1 MNYLKELPSKMAI
14 AFRRFPLTLVW
25 VIFGSIY
32 IIGLIET
39 DANLFRGFYAET
51 LVLILGVSWLIG
63 VQFLNE
69 GFSNKLIRWLIRLLT
84 LTGLLLY
91 YLSFPDYENSTSI
104 TFTKWFILFISGH
117 VLIFFAPFIR
127 QWNTLDYWNYLHR
140 IIIAISRSALF
151 SGIIY
156 LGLSLALLAI
166 ENLFSINIR
175 DEIYGDL
182 LVICLGMINT
192 FIYLSDFPTAIHH
205 TQKLNYSKALDV
217 LIKYILIPIILLYLL
232 IVYAYSLRI
241 LITWELPE
249 GWVSYL
255 ITILSIAGFIIH
267 IIIEPI
273 REKHQDLIVNKFY
286 PFFYLSLFPLFI
298 LLFVAIFTRLS
309 EYNFTENRYFLFL
322 ISIWILGISLYV
334 LISKKKRLSIIAI
347 SFFALCLLSI
357 FGPWNAFKVS
367 INAQRNELLH
377 LIQQTKKNPISQQE
391 VDRFL
396 NISRY
401 LKDRNKLYLID
412 DELGFS
418 TDYITSSYNAG
429 NTILDSIYGE
439 NNYSKSINSN
449 SNYFYFQNFR
459 KRRVIDITGY
469 EKFIEISLVDYP
481 KSKYSLELQD
491 EYIILKDSNK
501 QLFKYNLA
509 EDLKRKIKLY
519 QQLNDTPAESF
530 EYTITNKFGDFKLII
545 NTINGNIKNNEFTFN
560 TIDGYILMKLH

>member
-25 VIFGSIY
+25 VLFGSIY
-32 IIGLIET
+32 MIGLIET

-51 LVLILGVSWLIG
+51 LVLILGISWLIG
-63 VQFLNE
+63 VQFFNE
-69 GFSNKLIRWLIRLLT
+69 GFSNNLTVWVIRLLT
-84 LTGLLLY
+84 LTGLILY

-104 TFTKWFILFISGH
+104 TFTRWFILFISGH
-117 VLIFFAPFIR
+117 VLIFFAPFTR
-127 QWNTLDYWNYLHR
+127 QWSTLDYWNYLHR

-175 DEIYGDL
+175 DEIYADL
-182 LVICLGMINT
+182 LVICLGIINT
-192 FIYLSDFPTAIHH
+192 FIYLSDFPTTIHQ
-205 TQKLNYSKALDV
+205 TQQLNYSKALDV
-217 LIKYILIPIILLYLL
+217 LIKYILIPIVLLYLL
-232 IVYAYSLRI
+232 IVYAYSLKI

-255 ITILSIAGFIIH
+255 ITILSITGFIIH
-267 IIIEPI
+267 IIIEPV
-273 REKHQDLIVNKFY
+273 REKHQDLVVNKFY

-309 EYNFTENRYFLFL
+309 EYNFTEKRYFLL
-322 ISIWILGISLYV
+322 VIALWILGISVYV
-334 LISKKKRLSIIAI
+334 LTSKKKRLSIIAI

-357 FGPWNAFKVS
+357 SGPWNAFKVS
-367 INAQRNELLH
+367 INAQGKELSR
-377 LIQQTKKNPISQQE
+377 LIERTKKTDLSKEEI
-391 VDRFL
+391 DRFL

-412 DELGFS
+412 EELGFS
-418 TDYITSSYNAG
+418 TDYITSSYNSG
-429 NTILDSIYGE
+429 SLILDSIYGE

-459 KRRVIDITGY
+459 KTRVIDINGY
-469 EKFIEISLVDYP
+469 EKFIDISLVDYP
-481 KSKYSLELQD
+481 KSNYSLEVEN
-491 EYIILKDSNK
+491 EYITLKDSDK
-501 QLFKYNLA
+501 QLFKYNLTQ
-509 EDLKRKIKLY
+509 DLKRKIKLY
-519 QQLNDTPAESF
+519 QQLNEAPAESF
-530 EYTITNKFGDFKLII
+530 EYTIINEFGDFKLII

-560 TIDGYILMKLH
+560 TIDGYILIKLR